1 MADSEQTKQE
11 SREGKFVED
20 LIDKED
26 DFAQWYQDVVRKADM
41 ADEAP
46 VRGCMVIKPYGYALW
61 EAVQQGVDARIKA
74 TGHENLYMPL
84 FIPMSFFQRE
94 AEHVEGFAPELAIVT
109 IGGNE
114 QLAEPIAVRPTSEAV
129 FGHMYSKWV
138 QSYRDLPLLYN
149 QWANVVR
156 WEKRTRL
163 FLRTSEFLWQEGHT
177 VHRTEDEAEEETLK
191 ILNEVYADFVMK
203 ELAIPVIKTRKSE
216 SEKFPG
222 ALRTYSIEAMMGDGK
237 ALQAGT
243 SHNLGQNFAQ
253 AFDIQFL
260 DADGAR
266 KLAWTTSWGIS
277 TRIIGATIMV
287 HGDSS
292 GLKMPPR
299 VAPYQVVVVPIWR
312 KETEREQVAA
322 AVKEVERDLRAAG
335 VRVKTDWRDQVTA
348 GYKFNDWELRGVPL
362 RLEIGPKDVQ
372 KEQVVLVR
380 RDNRAKESVAR
391 ADLVARARL
400 LLDEIQQALY
410 AAAVEFRRNRTYRVA
425 NFEEFAARMADRP
438 HLGFIETWWCG
449 DAACEAE
456 IKARTQATN
465 RGMPLERTASDA
477 EGACVYCGKPATNWA
492 IFAKAY

>member
-1 MADSEQTKQE
+1 MADSEQTTQE

-26 DFAQWYQDVVRKADM
+26 DFAQWYQEVVRKADM

-114 QLAEPIAVRPTSEAV
+114 QLTEPIAVRPTSEAV

-177 VHRTEDEAEEETLK
+177 VHRTEDDAEEETLK
-191 ILNEVYADFVMK
+191 ILNQVYADFVVN

-222 ALRTYSIEAMMGDGK
+222 ALRTYSMEAMMGDGK

-260 DADGAR
+260 DADGVR

-277 TRIIGATIMV
+277 TRIIGAVIMV

-292 GLKMPPR
+292 
-299 VAPYQVVVVPIWR
+299 
-312 KETEREQVAA
+312 
-322 AVKEVERDLRAAG
+322 
-335 VRVKTDWRDQVTA
+335 
-348 GYKFNDWELRGVPL
+348 
-362 RLEIGPKDVQ
+362 
-372 KEQVVLVR
+372 
-380 RDNRAKESVAR
+380 
-391 ADLVARARL
+391 
-400 LLDEIQQALY
+400 
-410 AAAVEFRRNRTYRVA
+410 
-425 NFEEFAARMADRP
+425 
-438 HLGFIETWWCG
+438 
-449 DAACEAE
+449 
-456 IKARTQATN
+456 
-465 RGMPLERTASDA
+465 
-477 EGACVYCGKPATNWA
+477 
-492 IFAKAY
+492 